1 MYIYIENHCSQM
13 LLKTIKYPWKAV
25 GFLGGS
31 LREIWRFFEVF
42 ETSGTGGSLNS
53 ICCFSQ
59 RLPGLNNGCLRLW
72 EYSST
77 WEPEGIRKLYC
88 IYCRLYHYSIVSRT
102 REHVRIV
109 NSAVMVTGDRIH
121 RSPLCEERERE
132 RDPERLYSS
141 CLRAR
146 SISLDAKELLHRAA
160 IITGFFLSCWH
171 AVNKN

>member
-1 MYIYIENHCSQM
+1 M

-109 NSAVMVTGDRIH
+109 NSAVMVTGYIGR
-121 RSPLCEERERE
+121 RSAKRERERE
-132 RDPERLYSS
+132 TQSGCTLAACAHD
-141 CLRAR
+141 R
-146 SISLDAKELLHRAA
+146 SR
-160 IITGFFLSCWH
+160 
-171 AVNKN
+171 